1 MIERITGMP
10 VIVGNEIQGDAL
22 HLDIAKRICGAFV
35 VLADI
40 SNDNVNACI
49 EAGMGLA
56 AGTNVRLIGQGRPR
70 NPPFML
76 RGAGQFATYADDV
89 EQIGVL
95 HKCLRPFRRRLIN
108 VEL

>member
-1 MIERITGMP
+1 LAIAQKIS
-10 VIVGNEIQGDAL
+10 DAFL
-22 HLDIAKRICGAFV
+22 

-40 SNDNVNACI
+40 SDDNVNACI

-56 AGTNVRLIGQGRPR
+56 AGTNVRLIGRGKPR

-76 RGAGQFATYADDV
+76 RGAGQFETYTDEV

-95 HKCLRPFRRRLIN
+95 HKSLRPYRRRVIN
-108 VEL
+108 SEM

>member
-10 VIVGNEIQGDAL
+10 AIVGNEIQGDAL
-22 HLDIAKRICGAFV
+22 HLAIAKKISGAFV

-40 SNDNVNACI
+40 SDDNVNACI

-56 AGTNVRLIGQGRPR
+56 AGTNVRLIGRGKPR

-76 RGAGQFATYADDV
+76 RGAGQLATYADEV

-95 HKCLRPFRRRLIN
+95 HKSLRPYRRRVIN
-108 VEL
+108 SEM